1 MYIGGT
7 TYVTHGQFP
16 TREITL
22 FVERGGYVTYGQL
35 PMGDIAL
42 LVPRGGIGFVTHGQL
57 PMSDIGDL
65 FLEEDC
71 PTFPEKQTG
80 SAL

>member
-1 MYIGGT
+1 M
-7 TYVTHGQFP
+7 
-16 TREITL
+16 REITL
-22 FVERGGYVTYGQL
+22 LVERGGYVTFGQL
-35 PMGDIAL
+35 PMRAIAL
-42 LVPRGGIGFVTHGQL
+42 HVPRGGISFVTHGQL
-57 PMSDIGDL
+57 PMRDIGDL